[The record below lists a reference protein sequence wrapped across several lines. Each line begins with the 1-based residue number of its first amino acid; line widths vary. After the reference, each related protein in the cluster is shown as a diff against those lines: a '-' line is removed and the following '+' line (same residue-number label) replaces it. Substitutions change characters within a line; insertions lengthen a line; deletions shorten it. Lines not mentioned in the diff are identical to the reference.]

1 MDPWIA
7 DSLTKGSIDAVTARI
22 LEKYVQ
28 CVFAAPIN
36 LTGFT
41 PAQFWDKGVLDA
53 LSLLS
58 HSGLASASALQCVD
72 IGSGS
77 GLPGMVL
84 AIMRP
89 GWGWTLVESR
99 ARRAEFLL
107 NTATLLRLDNVK
119 VVGERAEVW
128 VGNSPSMR
136 EHFDLVTARAVGP
149 MLTALEL
156 ALPLA
161 AIGGTIALPLGVEGV
176 KSVAVSPVVAALGG
190 EFRQEDAAET
200 VSGIAIIRKMRSTP
214 HEFPRIGSKLGRF
227 SGSNNA

>member
-7 DSLTKGSIDAVTARI
+7 DSLTKSSIDIVTTRR

-28 CVFAAPIN
+28 CVFEAPIN

-58 HSGLASASALQCVD
+58 HSGLASSSSLRCVD

-84 AIMRP
+84 AIVRP
-89 GWGWTLVESR
+89 GWHWTLVESR
-99 ARRAEFLL
+99 ARRAEFLRK
-107 NTATLLRLDNVK
+107 TATVLSLENVK

-128 VGNSPSMR
+128 VVSNPSMR

-149 MLTALEL
+149 MLTVLEL

-161 AIGGTIALPLGVEGV
+161 AIGGTIALPLGEEGV
-176 KSVAVSPVVAALGG
+176 KSVAMSPVLAALGG
-190 EFRQEDAAET
+190 ELRQEDAAET
-200 VSGIAIIRKMRSTP
+200 VSGIAIIRKMGSTSQ
-214 HEFPRIGSKLGRF
+214 EFPRIGSKLGRF
-227 SGSNNA
+227 PGSK